1 MSTQAAVIADTIAG
15 LKRATSRYNDSSDS
29 GESIDRFTNR
39 GNKLKRKARYV
50 HEGQLDRP
58 NGSRIYK
65 RRIEHAGYYRDVIS
79 QNPHRYDISGDRL
92 EDDEEDEEADAA
104 AAEDNPYSGVILHEL
119 LAPLTSAAH
128 LPTHPSLSVP
138 YFSPILSNMTQEACE
153 MVQRERN
160 TIRGAKQ
167 LLTKLRGDDTW
178 IPCGSLDSNT
188 DDMIFDTSKV
198 FEEFVRLR
206 PLPRVVDKADESTI
220 SETTLLPP
228 EEIPETSPDGD
239 QIIHKNMDDDNA
251 SAPLLAGMNGHKLDK
266 RPDRL
271 DSLLNSCNTAPVSHG
286 INSATGDGL
295 NDTTARYDFEV
306 SGVSHSTR
314 RPSSEVQGTNIGPNY
329 SSDVKEQAVPDR
341 DTALVAETE
350 TVPEAIPDSGNRI
363 ATTEQV
369 LDSDQKASLGN
380 DEPLG
385 GRDGPPTDANPTDAR
400 ENDSM
405 VDIERPQA
413 GNDDL
418 QPVAHRMTTRAQAQ
432 AVSDGTMSSR
442 RRSASA
448 ASSSLLPLHP
458 LFLMPSGACPD
469 RDFGLPPDEAGVTRR
484 ILMSYIQK
492 QEEVCRGT
500 EKLYHGLLKAERM
513 KKNVLDSCKAEG
525 HVGEMSDGEDWYDKE
540 EWGLDED
547 LRKGHDEEEDD
558 AGTQHKKTRQRRA

>member
-50 HEGQLDRP
+50 YEGQLDRP
-58 NGSRIYK
+58 SGSRVYK
-65 RRIEHAGYYRDVIS
+65 KRIEHAGYYRDVIS
-79 QNPHRYDISGDRL
+79 QNPHRYDVNGDRL
-92 EDDEEDEEADAA
+92 EDDDEDKEADAA

-119 LAPLTSAAH
+119 LAPLTSAAQ

-138 YFSPILSNMTQEACE
+138 YLSPILSNMTQEACE

-178 IPCGSLDSNT
+178 IPCGSLDSST

-206 PLPRVVDKADESTI
+206 PLPRVADKADESTI
-220 SETTLLPP
+220 SEKTRLPLEELL
-228 EEIPETSPDGD
+228 ETSPDGG
-239 QIIHKNMDDDNA
+239 QITQQNTDDDKA
-251 SAPLLAGMNGHKLDK
+251 SAPLLAGMNGHKLA
-266 RPDRL
+266 RSPDTL
-271 DSLLNSCNTAPVSHG
+271 DPFLETCNAASVSHG
-286 INSATGDGL
+286 VNSATDDGV
-295 NDTTARYDFEV
+295 NDTTARHDFEV
-306 SGVSHSTR
+306 SGSSNSAHPPASEIHER
-314 RPSSEVQGTNIGPNY
+314 NMRPDYP
-329 SSDVKEQAVPDR
+329 SDAKEQAVPDR

-350 TVPEAIPDSGNRI
+350 TVPEALAHGGNQI
-363 ATTEQV
+363 ATTEQM
-369 LDSDQKASLGN
+369 LDSDLKASLRS
-380 DEPLG
+380 DEPVG
-385 GRDGPPTDANPTDAR
+385 GRDGPPTDAKDDDLMADA
-400 ENDSM
+400 
-405 VDIERPQA
+405 ERPQA
-413 GNDDL
+413 GDDDL

-448 ASSSLLPLHP
+448 ASSSLLPIHP

-500 EKLYHGLLKAERM
+500 EKLYNGLLKAERM
-513 KKNVLDSCKAEG
+513 KKDVLDSCKAEG

-547 LRKGHDEEEDD
+547 LRKGHDEDEDD